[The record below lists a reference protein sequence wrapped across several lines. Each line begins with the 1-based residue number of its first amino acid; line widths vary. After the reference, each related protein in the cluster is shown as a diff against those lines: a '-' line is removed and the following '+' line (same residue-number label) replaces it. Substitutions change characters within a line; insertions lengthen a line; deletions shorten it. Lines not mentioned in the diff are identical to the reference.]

1 MNCLQCYVDFYYE
14 KQLVVFACDFCKLF
28 FFLFFYLWSNWNQ
41 MIIIVPSLKL
51 NNEHSIKADCP
62 IIMLTMRT
70 INGENKKRKK
80 VRYATKICLKYIVMD
95 VMQAN
100 QCEEIINEINR
111 SVNIRDLRCGASD

>member
-1 MNCLQCYVDFYYE
+1 
-14 KQLVVFACDFCKLF
+14 
-28 FFLFFYLWSNWNQ
+28 

-80 VRYATKICLKYIVMD
+80 KCD
-95 VMQAN
+95 MQQKSA
-100 QCEEIINEINR
+100 
-111 SVNIRDLRCGASD
+111 

>member
-1 MNCLQCYVDFYYE
+1 
-14 KQLVVFACDFCKLF
+14 
-28 FFLFFYLWSNWNQ
+28 

-80 VRYATKICLKYIVMD
+80 SAICNKNLLKIH
-95 VMQAN
+95 
-100 QCEEIINEINR
+100 
-111 SVNIRDLRCGASD
+111 RDGCNASKPMRRDN

>member
-1 MNCLQCYVDFYYE
+1 
-14 KQLVVFACDFCKLF
+14 
-28 FFLFFYLWSNWNQ
+28 

-51 NNEHSIKADCP
+51 NNEHSIKADYP
-62 IIMLTMRT
+62 IIMLTMRA

-80 VRYATKICLKYIVMD
+80 IVRYATKICLKYIVMD

-100 QCEEIINEINR
+100 QSEEIINEINR